1 MAAFKV
7 IAIYIVFLLSCK
19 NKKAEI
25 LRLQC
30 GTYANF
36 SVIKENSRLHNT
48 FHTLWGTDSETCQN
62 ECGMEPR
69 CKSINVHEDEYICEL
84 NDKSADDP
92 KDKTGAV
99 TETGWMFLSPS
110 YTETLVNI

>member
-1 MAAFKV
+1 MVATK
-7 IAIYIVFLLSCK
+7 IFLINFMFYLQYEES
-19 NKKAEI
+19 KAEI

-92 KDKTGAV
+92 KDNTGAV
-99 TETGWMFLSPS
+99 QEMGWTYLSPS
-110 YTETLVNI
+110 YKEKLVSL